1 MLLGSNAFNEE
12 NHYELKIIAGFYD
25 NTEKHDMSRLE
36 KLPQS
41 LKVLWVAIA
50 IVGFNEN

>member
-25 NTEKHDMSRLE
+25 NTEKHDMSRLD
-36 KLPQS
+36 KHFQ
-41 LKVLWVAIA
+41 KVLWVAIA

>member
-1 MLLGSNAFNEE
+1 MLRNHLIYCSWAAGRYSAFNEE

-41 LKVLWVAIA
+41 LKVL
-50 IVGFNEN
+50 

>member
-12 NHYELKIIAGFYD
+12 NHYELKIIAAFYD
-25 NTEKHDMSRLE
+25 NTEKHDMSRL
-36 KLPQS
+36 QS
-41 LKVLWVAIA
+41 LKVLWVAMA